1 MSESASS
8 IYEAVNSMH
17 IFHHSEARECACACA
32 VFVGMCACGGE
43 RRSREDL

>member
-17 IFHHSEARECACACA
+17 IFHHSEARECACA

-43 RRSREDL
+43 KRSREDL